1 MSTIAYPSLTWVSLV
16 LENLVIAGT
25 YLQIIFSSCFH
36 HSILPPLHVNEPIE
50 TVILECVK
58 SRKFGSSTLFGL
70 CYSFFLLFLWILDT
84 ETTEVHL
91 GVPNPMSSPY
101 NTGIS
106 LLLDWPSL
114 SYLRLVTDMAYKITT
129 GERFSTLYVNY
140 LFEISSSVTFKKR
153 LEVVPEKGLETETQ
167 L

>member
-1 MSTIAYPSLTWVSLV
+1 
-16 LENLVIAGT
+16 
-25 YLQIIFSSCFH
+25 
-36 HSILPPLHVNEPIE
+36 
-50 TVILECVK
+50 
-58 SRKFGSSTLFGL
+58 
-70 CYSFFLLFLWILDT
+70 
-84 ETTEVHL
+84 
-91 GVPNPMSSPY
+91 MSSPY